1 MVRAKEGHKA
11 FLGTLSPPRLDSI
24 KHVEDKRSLFLNQS
38 KHFSQRIDEDGSSSH
53 HLHLFHHRE
62 KRDRNTVK
70 ILRIL
75 DEVRICRGLR
85 WFHPEGE
92 TLQRADLPGIK
103 VSVNGLDEECHVL
116 LYGYSGSAE

>member
-38 KHFSQRIDEDGSSSH
+38 KHFSQRIDEDGASSH
-53 HLHLFHHRE
+53 HLHLLHHRE
-62 KRDRNTVK
+62 KRARHRVK

-75 DEVRICRGLR
+75 NKVRVFRSLN
-85 WFHPEGE
+85 WFHSEGE
-92 TLQRADLPGIK
+92 TVEKPKLPRIQ
-103 VSVNGLDEECHVL
+103 VSVNVPVEGLHVL
-116 LYGYSGSAE
+116 L